1 MNDDNFEAFLNSRI
15 KLLSTRNFFNQL
27 LNDYAVLAIGIT
39 RSDLDVEV
47 AAENDTF
54 DDGA

>member
-27 LNDYAVLAIGIT
+27 LNDYAVLAIGVT
-39 RSDLDVEV
+39 RSDIDVEV
-47 AAENDTF
+47 AAEYDAF

>member
-15 KLLSTRNFFNQL
+15 KLLSTRNFFYQL

-39 RSDLDVEV
+39 RSDLDVEI
-47 AAENDTF
+47 AAENDAF
-54 DDGA
+54 DNRA